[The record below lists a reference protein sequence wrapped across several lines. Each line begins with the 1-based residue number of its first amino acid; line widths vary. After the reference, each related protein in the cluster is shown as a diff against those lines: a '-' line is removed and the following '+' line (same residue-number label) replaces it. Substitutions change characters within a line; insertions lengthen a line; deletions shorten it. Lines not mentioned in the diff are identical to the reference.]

1 MIVLQNLAE
10 AHGTIIMEMP
20 SVCGCGY
27 LIKLLQQFETEEA
40 NRMNAKI
47 IKEAVQ
53 NLYDNEQ
60 VIIEIDPE
68 QNQEKTQ
75 TYNVIR
81 LRILDKFG
89 DPVTILKEP
98 I

>member
-1 MIVLQNLAE
+1 
-10 AHGTIIMEMP
+10 
-20 SVCGCGY
+20 
-27 LIKLLQQFETEEA
+27 
-40 NRMNAKI
+40 MNAKI